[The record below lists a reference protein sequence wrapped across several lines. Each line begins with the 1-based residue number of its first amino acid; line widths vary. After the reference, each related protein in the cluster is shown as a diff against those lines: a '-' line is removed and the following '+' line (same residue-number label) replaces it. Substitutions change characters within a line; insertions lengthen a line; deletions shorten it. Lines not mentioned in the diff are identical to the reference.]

1 MLALA
6 LTLALTLALALALQL
21 ALEIGLTLQLA
32 LKVGLRLRLAG
43 ILIVVAIVPLR
54 CLSDEV
60 LLLDEASRADRR
72 ALIF

>member
-1 MLALA
+1 LA
-6 LTLALTLALALALQL
+6 LTLALQL

-43 ILIVVAIVPLR
+43 ILIVVAIVMPLR
-54 CLSDEV
+54 CLSHEV
-60 LLLDEASRADRR
+60 LLLDEASRAERR